1 MGRDII
7 KIIFDTNFLFI
18 PIREK
23 VDIIFDIKHELPG
36 VKEFFIIKESIEELK
51 KLQKKGIKDANL
63 AVENILKQEI
73 KILDIDGP
81 KDVDDKIIFAAL
93 EQNAFIATI
102 DRELIKKAKSKGL
115 KIIGYNKSKKR
126 TMVIWIV

>member
-1 MGRDII
+1 MGRNII
-7 KIIFDTNFLFI
+7 KILFDTNFLFI

-23 VDIIFDIKHELPG
+23 IDIIFEIKHEFEG
-36 VKEFFIIKESIEELK
+36 IKEFFIIKESIDELK
-51 KLQKKGIKDANL
+51 KLQKRGIKDANL

-81 KDVDDKIIFAAL
+81 KDVDDKIISTAL
-93 EQNAFIATI
+93 KQNAFIATI
-102 DRELIKKAKSKGL
+102 DKGLIKKAKSKGL

-126 TMVIWIV
+126 TMVI

>member
-1 MGRDII
+1 MGRDTI

-23 VDIIFDIKHELPG
+23 VDIIFDIKHEFEG
-36 VKEFFIIKESIEELK
+36 IKEFFILKESLEELK
-51 KLQKKGIKDANL
+51 KLKNRGIRDADL

-81 KDVDDKIIFAAL
+81 KDVDDKVIAAAL
-93 EQNAFIATI
+93 GQNAFIATI
-102 DRELIKKAKSKGL
+102 DKELIKKAKSKGL

-126 TMVIWIV
+126 TMVI

>member
-1 MGRDII
+1 MGRNSI
-7 KIIFDTNFLFI
+7 KILFDTNFLFI

-23 VDIIFDIKHELPG
+23 VDIIFDIKHELEG
-36 VKEFFIIKESIEELK
+36 NKEFFILKESIEELK

-73 KILDIDGP
+73 EILDISGP
-81 KDVDDKIIFAAL
+81 KDVDDKIISAAL

-102 DRELIKKAKSKGL
+102 DKELIKKAKSKGL

-126 TMVIWIV
+126 TMVI

>member
-1 MGRDII
+1 MGGDTI
-7 KIIFDTNFLFI
+7 KILFDTNFLFI

-23 VDIIFDIKHELPG
+23 VDIIFDIKHNFEG
-36 VKEFFIIKESIEELK
+36 EKEFFIIKESLDELK
-51 KLQKKGIKDANL
+51 KLQKKGVRDAEL

-73 KILDIDGP
+73 KILDIKGP
-81 KDVDDKIIFAAL
+81 KDVDDKILSAAL

-126 TMVIWIV
+126 TMVI

>member
-1 MGRDII
+1 MGRDTV

-23 VDIIFDIKHELPG
+23 VDIIFDIKHEIAG
-36 VKEFFIIKESIEELK
+36 IKEFFIIKESIDELK
-51 KLQKKGIKDANL
+51 KLEKRGIKDAKI

-102 DRELIKKAKSKGL
+102 DKGLIEKAKSKGL

-126 TMVIWIV
+126 TMVI